1 MRLRKRVLVVGRG
14 TAWLRSLAVNLANG
28 RSRDVTVA
36 GSPAKALAL
45 AADVR
50 PEIALIGAS
59 CVLTEGMNL
68 KDAILN
74 VSPATRVII
83 AKD

>member
-1 MRLRKRVLVVGRG
+1 M
-14 TAWLRSLAVNLANG
+14 NLANG
-28 RSRDVTVA
+28 RGGDVTVA
-36 GSPAKALAL
+36 ATPARALAL

-59 CVLTEGMNL
+59 CVLTDGMNL